1 MQILENLENISRIIE
16 KYERLHEVGLIT
28 EVSADDISGLDSSLA
43 ELDKQV
49 DSLQGSIDTY
59 TEIYDALAGDQGG
72 NNTES
77 KAAAKNVQ
85 TPSRKSAPN

>member
-28 EVSADDISGLDSSLA
+28 EVSTDDISGLDSSLA

-49 DSLQGSIDTY
+49 DSLQAAIDTY
-59 TEIYDALAGDQGG
+59 IKIFDGLAGEQGG
-72 NNTES
+72 
-77 KAAAKNVQ
+77 
-85 TPSRKSAPN
+85 